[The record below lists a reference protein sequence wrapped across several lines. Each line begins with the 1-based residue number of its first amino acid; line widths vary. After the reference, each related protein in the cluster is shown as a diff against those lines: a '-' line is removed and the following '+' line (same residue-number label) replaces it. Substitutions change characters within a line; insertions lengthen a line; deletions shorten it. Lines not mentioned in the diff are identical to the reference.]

1 MSVKAV
7 LVDDLDGS
15 MEEVETIR
23 FGLDGRAFEIDLN
36 PEHADE
42 FREVIERYA
51 QVARPSEF
59 GAKIKRHTGGGSQR
73 VRREPRVSKYEVQ
86 QPEPEPQ
93 QEEPEVMPD
102 LRTWAR
108 ENGYHVGDRGRVSGL
123 IREAYRAA
131 MEESGNDA
139 A

>member
-1 MSVKAV
+1 MALQHI

-42 FREVIERYA
+42 FREVVERYA

-59 GAKIKRHTGGGSQR
+59 AAKVKRNSGGGQK
-73 VRREPRVSKYEVQ
+73 VRREPRVSKYEAK
-86 QPEPEPQ
+86 EPEPPQ
-93 QEEPEVMPD
+93 HEEPVPPPD
-102 LRTWAR
+102 LRSWAR
-108 ENGYHVGDRGRVSGL
+108 AQGFTVGDRGRVSGL
-123 IREAYRAA
+123 IREAYRQFLS
-131 MEESGNDA
+131 ESGNDA

>member
-1 MSVKAV
+1 MSVQRV

-15 MEEVETIR
+15 MEEVETIH
-23 FGLDGRAFEIDLN
+23 FGLDGRMFEIDLN
-36 PEHADE
+36 AEHADE

-51 QVARPSEF
+51 QVARPSDF
-59 GAKIKRHTGGGSQR
+59 GLKVKRNSGGGRKVQ
-73 VRREPRVSKYEVQ
+73 REPRVSMYEAQ
-86 QPEPEPQ
+86 APEPPQPEPEP
-93 QEEPEVMPD
+93 MPD

-131 MEESGNDA
+131 LRESGNDA